1 MTAPGWN
8 ARTRRGLAWAVALV
22 VLALGGLSHWQARS
36 DTADDRARAGALAA
50 GRTAVTVLTSADAA
64 DPAATR
70 ARWLSV
76 THAPLHDR
84 LGAAPAP
91 DQTVRASLA
100 GAALTALDPAAGTA
114 RLIAVV
120 RLERVSAT
128 GGSSTDRRR
137 VTVSLTRT
145 GDGWKAADLATV
157 PVAAA

>member
-1 MTAPGWN
+1 MRA
-8 ARTRRGLAWAVALV
+8 TRVWAVALT
-22 VLALGGLSHWQARS
+22 VLVLGGLSHWQARS
-36 DTADDRARAGALAA
+36 DTAGERARAGALAA

-76 THAPLHDR
+76 TRAPLRDR

-91 DQTVRASLA
+91 DLTVRATVA
-100 GAALTALDPAAGTA
+100 GAALTELDAAGGTA
-114 RLIAVV
+114 RMIAVV
-120 RLERVSAT
+120 RLELVAANGT
-128 GGSSTDRRR
+128 SSTDRRR

-157 PVAAA
+157 PVEAV